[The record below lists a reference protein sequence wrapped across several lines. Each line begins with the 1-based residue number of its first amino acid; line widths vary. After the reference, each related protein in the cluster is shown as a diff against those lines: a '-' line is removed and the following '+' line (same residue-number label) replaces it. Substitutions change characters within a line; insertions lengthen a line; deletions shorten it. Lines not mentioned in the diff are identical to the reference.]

1 MDIIPYA
8 SRIGLLFNHNSLGI
22 AKAPTILQATGQNLI
37 VAGAITDFDKGLGP
51 EDLKLAERI
60 EILDSDEII
69 GLMAETNATG
79 FDVTDYKYDVKSGLF
94 DVTLEGEQREDTP
107 YCGGTI
113 NAKVRRGEDGIEV
126 VEAEIDRSYYQMD
139 DIDM

>member
-1 MDIIPYA
+1 MTF
-8 SRIGLLFNHNSLGI
+8 GLANAHNSGMSKKTLGS
-22 AKAPTILQATGQNLI
+22 
-37 VAGAITDFDKGLGP
+37 VTDFDRGLGP
-51 EDLKLAERI
+51 EDLKMAERI
-60 EILDSDEII
+60 EILDTDEII

-79 FDVTDYKYDVKSGLF
+79 FDITDYKYDVKSGLF

-126 VEAEIDRSYYQMD
+126 VEAEIDRSYYQTD
-139 DIDM
+139 DIDI